1 MKFVISLVITTL
13 CLGLPAVAQAQHDT
27 IQVNKIPN
35 PIKIDG
41 VLDEAWA
48 NAAVAT
54 DFWQYFPMD
63 TSLAGNP
70 TEVRLL
76 YDDNFIYYVAI
87 AKNRLPDVMGAYVT
101 PSLRRDFRGEA
112 NDAVTFTI
120 DPFQDE
126 TNAFQFGVNP
136 FGVQREGLLVNGA
149 NGSSD
154 LDQAWDNKWFAAAKQ
169 YKGYWIAE
177 MAIPFKTLRYKENSR
192 FWNAKFYRIS
202 SDGPERSSWPKVP
215 RQYPIINL
223 AYHGV
228 MAFDQALKKP
238 GANVSIIPYTL
249 ANYTEN
255 RVDVRNFQSG
265 FSTGGDAKIAVGPAL
280 NLDLTINPDF
290 SQVEVDQQV
299 ANLDRF
305 EIFFPERRQFFL
317 ENADLFAGFGSD
329 NLRPFFSRRIGI
341 ARDTATGLNVQN
353 PIYLGA
359 RLSGKLDKNWRMG
372 LLSMQ
377 SARDYEIA
385 QPSTNYTVGVLQR
398 KVFSRSNIGF
408 IAINKQA
415 IRDKLLEQAPYDYN
429 RVVGVDYN
437 LASKDNRWTGKF
449 FHHQSF
455 DPGSKAGKNSVS
467 AATLSYTVVNWD
479 FDLTV
484 QDVGANFNP
493 EAGFARRTDYRRAAG
508 NFNWKFYPKKG
519 SLQSHGPGIDF
530 DVLGNDTYGT
540 TDWDLNLMYNL
551 RFRNSTILD
560 LRLRREFVFLFDAFD
575 PTNSGGLKLPAG
587 TGYAYNLLRYHLVTD
602 ARQPIYADIAGRIGQ
617 YFNGSRINVEG
628 TLNYRRQPFGIFGLS
643 FSYNR
648 IRLPQP
654 YADANYILIGP
665 KIDLSFSRSL
675 FWTTFIQC
683 NNQINNVNI
692 NSRLQWRFRPV
703 SDIFLV
709 YTDNYYS
716 ETYVNKNRALVLKCT
731 YWLNL

>member
-1 MKFVISLVITTL
+1 MKLYITLMAL
-13 CLGLPAVAQAQHDT
+13 CLGFNAFAQEHHDT
-27 IQVNKIPN
+27 IVVRKTTV
-35 PIKIDG
+35 PIKVDG
-41 VLDEAWA
+41 VMDEAWA
-48 NAAVAT
+48 NAAVAK

-63 TSLAGNP
+63 TALAMNP
-70 TEVRLL
+70 TEVRML
-76 YDDNFIYYVAI
+76 YDDNFIYYLAI
-87 AKNRLPDVMGAYVT
+87 ARSRTPDVMGSYIT

-112 NDAVTFTI
+112 NDAVTLTM

-136 FGVQREGLLVNGA
+136 FGVQREGLLTNGA
-149 NGSSD
+149 NTSAD
-154 LDQAWDNKWFAAAKQ
+154 LDQAWDNKWFADAKQ

-177 MAIPFKTLRYKENSR
+177 MAVPFKTLRYKENSQ
-192 FWNAKFYRIS
+192 FWNVKFYRIS

-223 AYHGV
+223 AFHGV
-228 MAFDQALKKP
+228 MAFEQVLKKP
-238 GANVSIIPYTL
+238 GANVSLIPYSL
-249 ANYTEN
+249 VNYTEN
-255 RVDVRNFQSG
+255 RVDQLTLNRKLNF
-265 FSTGGDAKIAVGPAL
+265 GGDAKIAVGPAL
-280 NLDLTINPDF
+280 NLDLTVNPDF

-317 ENADLFAGFGSD
+317 ENADLFAGFGSE

-341 ARDTATGLNVQN
+341 AKDTATGLNVQN
-353 PIYLGA
+353 PIYVGA

-377 SARDYEIA
+377 SARDYDIS

-398 KVFSRSNIGF
+398 KVFARSNIGF
-408 IAINKQA
+408 IAINKQPL
-415 IRDKLLEQAPYDYN
+415 RDKLLENAIYDYN

-437 LASKDNRWTGKF
+437 LASNDNKWTGKF
-449 FHHQSF
+449 FHHRSF
-455 DPGSKAGKNSVS
+455 DAGLEGQDNGVT
-467 AATLSYTVVNWD
+467 AATISYTVVNWD
-479 FDLTV
+479 FDFTA

-493 EAGFARRTDYRRAAG
+493 EVGFARRTDYRRAAG
-508 NFNWKFYPKKG
+508 NVNWKFYPKKG
-519 SLQSHGPGIDF
+519 ALQSHGPGLDF
-530 DVLGNDTYGT
+530 DVLGNERYGT
-540 TDWDLNLMYNL
+540 TDWDLNLMYQF
-551 RFRNSTILD
+551 RFRSSTIID
-560 LRLRREFVFLFDAFD
+560 MRLRREFIYLFDAFD
-575 PTNSGGLKLPAG
+575 PTNSEGVELPEG
-587 TGYAYNLLRYHLVTD
+587 SSYAYNLLRFNVLSD
-602 ARQPIYADIAGRIGQ
+602 ARKRVYVDLSGRIGQ
-617 YFNGSRINVEG
+617 YFNGTRINLEG
-628 TLNYRRQPFGIFGLS
+628 TINYRKQPFGIFGLN

-648 IRLPQP
+648 IRLPEP
-654 YADANYILIGP
+654 YSDANFILIGP

-675 FWTTFIQC
+675 FWTTFIQY

-716 ETYVNKNRALVLKCT
+716 DTYVNKNRAVVLKCT

>member
-1 MKFVISLVITTL
+1 MKFVISLVVITL
-13 CLGLPAVAQAQHDT
+13 CLGLSAMAQEQHDT
-27 IQVNKIPN
+27 IRVNKSPI

-63 TSLAGNP
+63 TSRAWNP

-76 YDDNFIYYVAI
+76 YDDNFIYYLAI

-112 NDAVTFTI
+112 NDAVTFTL

-136 FGVQREGLLVNGA
+136 FGVQREGLLTNGA
-149 NGSSD
+149 NGPMD
-154 LDQAWDNKWFAAAKQ
+154 LDQAWDNKWFAGAKQ

-177 MAIPFKTLRYKENSR
+177 MAIPFKTLRYKESSQ
-192 FWNAKFYRIS
+192 FWNVKFYRIS
-202 SDGPERSSWPKVP
+202 SDGPERSSWPKIP

-228 MAFDQALKKP
+228 MAFDQPLKKP
-238 GANVSIIPYTL
+238 GANISLIPYTL
-249 ANYTEN
+249 VNYQED
-255 RVDVRNFQSG
+255 RVDQRVFDRGSNV
-265 FSTGGDAKIAVGPAL
+265 GGDAKIAVGPAL
-280 NLDLTINPDF
+280 NLDLTVNPDF

-317 ENADLFAGFGSD
+317 ENADLFGSFGSQ

-341 ARDTATGLNVQN
+341 AKDTTTDLNVQN
-353 PIYLGA
+353 PIYFGA

-377 SARDYEIA
+377 TARDYDIS

-398 KVFSRSNIGF
+398 KVFSRSNIGI
-408 IAINKQA
+408 IAINKQPF
-415 IRDKLLEQAPYDYN
+415 RDKLLEAASYDFN
-429 RVVGVDYN
+429 RVVGIDYN
-437 LASKDNRWTGKF
+437 LASNDNKWTGKF
-449 FHHQSF
+449 FHHRSF
-455 DPGSKAGKNSVS
+455 DPALSGGKNGASS
-467 AATLSYTVVNWD
+467 AMINYNALNWD
-479 FDLTV
+479 VIFTL

-493 EAGFARRTDYRRAAG
+493 EVGFARRTDYRRAAG
-508 NFNWKFYPKKG
+508 TINWKFYPKKG
-519 SLQSHGPGIDF
+519 ALQSHGPGFDF

-540 TDWDLNLMYNL
+540 TDWDLNLLYKL
-551 RFRNSTILD
+551 RFRNSTIVD
-560 LRLRREFVFLFDAFD
+560 FRLRREYVYLFDAFD
-575 PTNSGGLKLPAG
+575 PTNSGGLELAEG
-587 TGYAYNLLRYHLVTD
+587 NAFANNLFRFMVLSD
-602 ARQPIYADIAGRIGQ
+602 ARKRVYFELNGRFGE
-617 YFNGSRINVEG
+617 YFNGSRSNLEG
-628 TLNYRRQPFGIFGLS
+628 TVNFRKQPYGILGLN

-648 IRLPQP
+648 IRLPEP
-654 YADANYILIGP
+654 YADADFLLVGP

-675 FWTTFIQC
+675 FWTTFVQY
-683 NNQINNVNI
+683 NNQSNNLNI

-716 ETYVNKNRALVLKCT
+716 DTYVNKNRALVLKCT